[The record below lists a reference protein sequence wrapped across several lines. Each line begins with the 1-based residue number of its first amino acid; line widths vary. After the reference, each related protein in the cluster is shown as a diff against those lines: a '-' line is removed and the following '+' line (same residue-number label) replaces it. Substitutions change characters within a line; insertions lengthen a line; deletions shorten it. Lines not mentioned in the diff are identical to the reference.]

1 MRRLLRI
8 LGTLMILAG
17 VGTLG
22 WAVLVWQW
30 QDPFTALYE
39 RYEQGKLED
48 RYDARAGTFRL
59 SNAHRTSVPD
69 AELRRVARRYR
80 TAVKPGEPLGVL
92 TVGSL
97 GLRKVVVNGTDHDS
111 LTRGPGRDLETFMPG
126 QGQLVY
132 IAGHR
137 TTYGAPFSHIDEI
150 AKGSYVT
157 LDVPYA
163 KFTYRVSGHIVVTA
177 DDIARLQS
185 RHREELVLQA
195 CHPRFFAS
203 HRYLVYAKLVKVEP
217 HTARAG
223 SDTSAV
229 AKAA

>member
-30 QDPFTALYE
+30 QDPFTAIYE

-48 RYDARAGTFRL
+48 AYQARADAFRL
-59 SNAHRTSVPD
+59 SSSRNASVPD
-69 AELRRVARRYR
+69 AELRQIAGRYR
-80 TAVKPGEPLGVL
+80 AALKRGEPVGVL

-111 LTRGPGRDLETFMPG
+111 LTRGPGRDLQTFVPG
-126 QGQLVY
+126 QGQLMYV
-132 IAGHR
+132 AGHR

-150 AKGSYVT
+150 AKGDYVT

-163 KFTYRVSGHIVVTA
+163 KFTYRVTGHIVVDA
-177 DDIARLQS
+177 NDIERLKS

-203 HRYLVYAKLVKVEP
+203 HRYLVYAKLVRVAP
-217 HTARAG
+217 HTGTAR
-223 SDTSAV
+223 TRAV